1 MRTIPLPRIA
11 GRAAAVALALA
22 AGACAYDPKP
32 GDNAFATPATRTYIV
47 GQPYQAQG
55 RWYHPQEDWR
65 YDRRGLA
72 TWIGPE
78 NHGRRTASGEPYDAN
93 ALTAAHPTLPL
104 PSIVRVTNL
113 DNGRSIELRVND
125 RGAHAPDRVIDVSR
139 RAAEYLGF
147 RDQGVARVRVQN
159 VADKSLALK
168 RAAGGEDYAYAPPPA
183 RRPLPPASP
192 RYDAERY
199 DRYGTAAEP
208 RRNEPRR
215 LQAARPDDLGRLA
228 PGGRSPDSSADRP
241 RGSGRLYIQTGAYTE
256 RERAE
261 EARRALTDVGP
272 TRISEVFVND
282 GLYYRVRIGPL
293 RDGAQVDRVLARV
306 NKRGYR
312 DARIVTD

>member
-1 MRTIPLPRIA
+1 
-11 GRAAAVALALA
+11 
-22 AGACAYDPKP
+22 
-32 GDNAFATPATRTYIV
+32 
-47 GQPYQAQG
+47 
-55 RWYHPQEDWR
+55 
-65 YDRRGLA
+65 
-72 TWIGPE
+72 
-78 NHGRRTASGEPYDAN
+78 
-93 ALTAAHPTLPL
+93 
-104 PSIVRVTNL
+104 
-113 DNGRSIELRVND
+113 
-125 RGAHAPDRVIDVSR
+125 
-139 RAAEYLGF
+139 
-147 RDQGVARVRVQN
+147 
-159 VADKSLALK
+159 
-168 RAAGGEDYAYAPPPA
+168 
-183 RRPLPPASP
+183 LPPASP